1 MDIQLEKLELI
12 KLLAE
17 TENPSVIKA
26 VKKIF
31 QREQK
36 DFWEELTVEQ
46 KEAIEEGIKDA
57 DEGRVVPYEHFMK
70 KYM

>member
-31 QREQK
+31 QKEKR
-36 DFWEELTVEQ
+36 DFWEELTEEQ
-46 KEAIEEGIKDA
+46 KEEIGEGLKDA
-57 DEGRVVPYEHFMK
+57 DEGRVVPHEHFMR
-70 KYM
+70 KYL